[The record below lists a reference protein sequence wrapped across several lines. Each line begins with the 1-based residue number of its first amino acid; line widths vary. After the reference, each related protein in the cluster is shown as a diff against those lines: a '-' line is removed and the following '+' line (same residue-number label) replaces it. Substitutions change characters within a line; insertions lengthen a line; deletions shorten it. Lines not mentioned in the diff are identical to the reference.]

1 MHPPDLDKPSLRGLN
16 LVLRHR
22 ELWPVGFEWDYRS
35 CPNCAMG
42 LAQRL
47 WKEIEFPV
55 ESYIAKAFGMSA
67 ASAQKIF
74 YYADISR
81 KILRKNV
88 TPEMIADDIEAYLRT
103 GDAD

>member
-1 MHPPDLDKPSLRGLN
+1 
-16 LVLRHR
+16 
-22 ELWPVGFEWDYRS
+22 
-35 CPNCAMG
+35 
-42 LAQRL
+42 
-47 WKEIEFPV
+47 
-55 ESYIAKAFGMSA
+55 MSA
-67 ASAQKIF
+67 TSAQKIF